1 MKVKVELEYEFDSIY
16 ESEEDV
22 EEWIKYDLGLEETLH
37 DSNHIYSSKIDYK
50 ITDFNCEIEEKP

>member
-16 ESEEDV
+16 ESEEDL

-37 DSNHIYSSKIDYK
+37 DSNRIYSSKIDYK
-50 ITDFNCEIEEKP
+50 ITDFNCEIEEEP